1 MNASLGY
8 ETLKINR
15 VDEQKVCLLF
25 ANSMV
30 ISKLYS
36 EQMY

>member
-15 VDEQKVCLLF
+15 VNEQKVCLLF

-30 ISKLYS
+30 ISNYIVNK
-36 EQMY
+36 